1 MATKAQIKAT
11 AKYDKLN
18 TKQVILKLNKT
29 TDKDIIERL
38 ESVDSKMGY
47 IKALIR
53 QDINNNQSS

>member
-38 ESVDSKMGY
+38 EGVDSKIGY
-47 IKALIR
+47 IKDLIR
-53 QDINNNQSS
+53 ADINRS

>member
-38 ESVDSKMGY
+38 EGVDSKMGY
-47 IKALIR
+47 IKDLIR
-53 QDINNNQSS
+53 ADINRS